1 MEYIIIRIGKN
12 MLESGKIK
20 KSMVMVNF
28 IGMTEKNILVFIK
41 KIKEKDLASIAN
53 LIKYFILVFGKME
66 KEMVLE
72 NISKGKILNL
82 EYGKMEVKINY
93 LKIIKNF
100 LII

>member
-1 MEYIIIRIGKN
+1 
-12 MLESGKIK
+12 
-20 KSMVMVNF
+20 MVMVNF
-28 IGMTEKNILVFIK
+28 IGMKEKNILVFIK

-66 KEMVLE
+66 KKMVLE

-82 EYGKMEVKINY
+82 EYGKMEVKLNY